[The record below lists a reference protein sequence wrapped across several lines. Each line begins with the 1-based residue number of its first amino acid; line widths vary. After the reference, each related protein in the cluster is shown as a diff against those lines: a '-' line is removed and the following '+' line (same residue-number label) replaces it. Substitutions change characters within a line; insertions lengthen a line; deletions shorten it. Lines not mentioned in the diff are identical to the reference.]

1 MNMIGKTMKPRANAD
16 QALEA
21 MASALAEYMS
31 GRGFAPGRP
40 DESREDAL
48 TRIHGEACTK
58 AQAARILNCSP
69 GSITHMLQD
78 GRLLY
83 ACAGDRVDVRSIAR
97 YIEAPRAADFEAHK
111 KRICERNGLDPR
123 FAV

>member
-1 MNMIGKTMKPRANAD
+1 MIGKRMKQTANAD

-21 MASALAEYMS
+21 MASALAEYMQ
-31 GRGFAPGRP
+31 GKAFAPSRP

-58 AQAARILNCSP
+58 SQAARILNCSP
-69 GSITHMLQD
+69 GSVTNMLKD

-97 YIEAPRAADFEAHK
+97 YIEAPRAADWEAHK